1 MKGIIKNSW
10 ITIIISL
17 ILSILLV
24 VGFLSLIL
32 TNSNAKYKNNT
43 EWNHYFESNGFY
55 ISSPTLSELNKT
67 TIINYYNYED
77 IEIII
82 NNSLDEN
89 KISNYNIEYTLE
101 CITNENYKC
110 TLDNNSDVIESN
122 IDMLEKC
129 FDNDNIIDY
138 TKEECENNN
147 YNWKIVPNEKKHTL
161 KVEKINSEIT
171 DLETVNVNIYLK
183 TNNPFETTLQG
194 SYIFNINDKKD
205 NNISLEIEDNET
217 SCDVIIN
224 NNYSTKKNVKFN
236 IDTNNVI
243 FDDTDELY
251 NSKTEYT
258 SNNNVIDSITVKLEG
273 LETNTLN
280 LYKTNYSNECS
291 LDYITYEILN

>member
-55 ISSPTLSELNKT
+55 ISSPTLNEYNKT
-67 TIINYYNYED
+67 NIINYYDYSNID
-77 IEIII
+77 IIV

-89 KISNYNIEYTLE
+89 QISNYNIEYTLE
-101 CITNENYKC
+101 CITNENYTC
-110 TLDNNSDVIESN
+110 TLDNNSNSIESN
-122 IDMLEKC
+122 IDTLYKC
-129 FDNDNIIDY
+129 YNNETIVDL
-138 TKEECENNN
+138 TEEECESNN
-147 YNWKIVPNEKKHTL
+147 YNWKIVGNENIHTL
-161 KVEKINSEIT
+161 KVEKSNSDAT
-171 DLETVNVNIYLK
+171 DLETITVNVYLK
-183 TNNPFETTLQG
+183 TKNPFQTTLQG
-194 SYIFNINDKKD
+194 KYVFNINDKKD

-217 SCDVIIN
+217 SCNVIIN
-224 NNYSTKKNVKFN
+224 NNYSIDKTIKIN

-251 NSKTEYT
+251 TKNTEFT
-258 SNNNVIDSITVKLEG
+258 TTDNIVDSITVNLES
-273 LETNTLN
+273 LESNTLN

>member
-67 TIINYYNYED
+67 TIVNYYNYED

-89 KISNYNIEYTLE
+89 KISNYNIEYELE
-101 CITNENYKC
+101 CITNENYTC
-110 TLDNNSDVIESN
+110 ILDNNTSKIESN
-122 IDMLEKC
+122 IEMLEMC
-129 FDNDNIIDY
+129 YNNDSLVELEKD
-138 TKEECENNN
+138 ECINNN
-147 YNWKIVPNEKKHTL
+147 YHWKIVENEKKHTL
-161 KVEKINSEIT
+161 KIIKNNNEIT
-171 DLETVNVNIYLK
+171 DLETINVNIFLK
-183 TNNPFETTLQG
+183 TKTPFETTLKG
-194 SYIFNINDKKD
+194 SYVFNINDKKD
-205 NNISLEIEDNET
+205 NNIALEIENNDT
-217 SCDVIIN
+217 SCNLIIN
-224 NNYSTKKNVKFN
+224 NNYTKNKQIKLN
-236 IDTNNVI
+236 IDTNNLI

-251 NSKTEYT
+251 NKNIEYT
-258 SNNNVIDSITVKLEG
+258 SLDNTINSITIELNP
-273 LETNTLN
+273 LSTNNIN
-280 LYKTNYSNECS
+280 LYKKNYSNECN
-291 LDYITYEILN
+291 LNHITYEILN